1 MAEYR
6 VLLKR
11 SAAKELDAIGTRQDR
26 RRVVRSIER
35 LAEEPRPAGSRKL
48 SGREQYRLRQG
59 DYRIVY
65 SIDDAQR
72 EILVVKIGHRKEIY
86 RRR

>member
-6 VLLKR
+6 VLLKQ

-26 RRVVRSIER
+26 RRLVRRIES

-48 SGREQYRLRQG
+48 SGRYQYRLRQG

-65 SIDDAQR
+65 SIDDAKR
-72 EILVVKIGHRKEIY
+72 EVVVVKIGHRKEIY
-86 RRR
+86 RRL